1 MDFNEVVMNVF
12 TQETAR
18 RGEEQS
24 RRLAALN
31 TSQVFCSTE
40 ENSSDTSDI
49 KASMDDGSL
58 GSADDTDEIISPPPP
73 KSLTTPSLPPS
84 PMPPNREQVIVDLIT
99 SRYQKK
105 TLNESS
111 TFYPSSDFPFYHIL
125 PFCGALHI
133 FLQLHLMYLQCHH
146 LLVCMRNEDTIK
158 TSSTQYLK

>member
-58 GSADDTDEIISPPPP
+58 GSADDTDEIISPPP

-84 PMPPNREQVIVDLIT
+84 PMPPNREQVIEDLIT
-99 SRYQKK
+99 S
-105 TLNESS
+105 
-111 TFYPSSDFPFYHIL
+111 
-125 PFCGALHI
+125 
-133 FLQLHLMYLQCHH
+133 
-146 LLVCMRNEDTIK
+146 
-158 TSSTQYLK
+158 